1 MSANPLILL
10 ASASPRR
17 SALLTQIGVAHE
29 VRPVDID
36 ESVLPNEDPA
46 TYVHRLAQS
55 KADALWL
62 TLAAH
67 ERKPVLGADTTV
79 AIGREI
85 LGKPATDSEL
95 LKMLRRLSGQTHQ
108 VYTAVALRSASG
120 LDLRLSV
127 TDVTFRP
134 LNDIEIIAYW
144 ETGEPAD
151 KAGGYAVQGRAAMF
165 IERIHGSYSGVVG
178 LPLFETAQLLAQIG
192 WKGLEITGIAPSRNK
207 SRGAS

>member
-1 MSANPLILL
+1 MIANPLILL

-17 SALLTQIGVAHE
+17 SALLTQIGVSHT

-36 ESVLPNEDPA
+36 ESVADGEDPA
-46 TYVHRLAQS
+46 AYVHRLAGS
-55 KADALWL
+55 KAEALWL
-62 TLAAH
+62 TLPAG
-67 ERKPVLGADTTV
+67 ERRPVLGADTTV

-85 LGKPATDSEL
+85 LGKPASDSEL

-108 VYTAVALRSASG
+108 VYTAVALRSMSG
-120 LDLRLSV
+120 TDLRLSV

-144 ETGEPAD
+144 ETGEPMD

-178 LPLFETAQLLAQIG
+178 LPLFETAQLLTQIG
-192 WKGLEITGIAPSRNK
+192 WKGLEITGIAPSVIR